1 MHAPPFFVV
10 GCPRSGTTMLR
21 DALRDH
27 PQLASPEETHFFRF
41 GEPFGT
47 GAYAQRLIGND
58 TLQLHRRLDGIGED
72 EFARLLDS
80 CASKAE
86 FCDAYMR
93 LYMSRRKPEATRW
106 FDKTPQNVYG
116 AALILASFPRARL
129 VHLVRDPLEVAAS
142 LRLGRV
148 IRVERLL
155 GACNYWNEAVDT
167 MALLEDA
174 FPQRVMTLRYED
186 LAADPLVQLRRL
198 LDFVDVPFDA
208 ADFQTFRPEARHHPA
223 GSVLSQ
229 EECERVRRRCR
240 QGRLRHGYEPR
251 ESDQAPSSP
260 ATGQQAAS

>member
-1 MHAPPFFVV
+1 
-10 GCPRSGTTMLR
+10 MLR

-27 PQLASPEETHFFRF
+27 PLLASPEETHFFRF

-58 TLQLHRRLDGIGED
+58 TLQLHRRLDGISEE

-93 LYMSRRKPEATRW
+93 LYMARRKPEASRW

-174 FPQRVMTLRYED
+174 FPERVMTLRYED
-186 LAADPLVQLRRL
+186 LTADPLPQLRRL
-198 LDFVDVPFDA
+198 LGFVDVPYDPAWFEG
-208 ADFQTFRPEARHHPA
+208 FRPAASHHAP
-223 GSVLSQ
+223 GSVLSDA
-229 EECERVRRRCR
+229 ELERVRRRCR
-240 QGRLRHGYEPR
+240 QGRLRHGYADR
-251 ESDQAPSSP
+251 DSDQIGSSP
-260 ATGQQAAS
+260 ATGQQADS